1 MVKVDIFRKNDL
13 VNEINVEG
21 HAGHAEHGEDIV
33 CAAVSVLT
41 ISILNGLTEVVGR
54 QDLKEIVDEGLVN
67 LKLPEIQDPELQA
80 KTDLLISTYILG
92 IKGIKDAYGQYIQL
106 KEIEK

>member
-1 MVKVDIFRKNDL
+1 MVKISIFRKKNV

-21 HAGHAEHGEDIV
+21 HAGFNDHGEDIV

-54 QDLKEIVDEGLVN
+54 QDLKEIVDEGLVK
-67 LKLPEIQDPELQA
+67 LKLPEIQDSDLQL
-80 KTDLLISTYILG
+80 KTDILIETYILG
-92 IKGIKDAYGQYIQL
+92 IKGIKEAYGEYIQL
-106 KEIEK
+106 EES

>member
-1 MVKVDIFRKNDL
+1 MVKVNIFKKDDVVR
-13 VNEINVEG
+13 EINVEG
-21 HAGHAEHGEDIV
+21 HAGQAEHGEDIV

-67 LKLPEIQDPELQA
+67 LKLPEIQDPELQL
-80 KTDLLISTYILG
+80 KTDLLVSTYILG
-92 IKGIKDAYGQYIQL
+92 IKGIKEAYGEYIQL
-106 KEIEK
+106 EEIEK